1 MKRLAKFITAVQ
13 ALLLAP
19 LGAAKAGDAATPSDF
34 TETAAWEAALT
45 TGTPEALQQFIAHFP
60 QGERLGEAFG
70 LIVQGEVAAAQS
82 DVDRVATDLQL
93 SEALLE
99 VLEHDFD
106 RGVIRKDQ
114 NPNEDNRG
122 LNPY

>member
-1 MKRLAKFITAVQ
+1 MKRLAKFITAIQ

-19 LGAAKAGDAATPSDF
+19 LAAAKASDAATPSDF

-60 QGERLGEAFG
+60 QGEHLGEAFG
-70 LIVQGEVAAAQS
+70 LIVEGEVAAAQS
-82 DVDRVATDLQL
+82 DVDRVATDVQL

-99 VLEHDFD
+99 VLEHEFD
-106 RGVIRKDQ
+106 RGVIRPDQ
-114 NPNEDNRG
+114 NPNEDTDLRA
-122 LNPY
+122 Y